1 MKPFTVQEFDEVN
14 AQHKLI
20 YEEQISGFHKAIAG
34 KVDRRVALALLTATL
49 KKVAAEKFHPK
60 PGNSESAEEKI
71 IREFKIERMVFGLL
85 LSAKII
91 KMD

>member
-1 MKPFTVQEFDEVN
+1 MKPFSVKQFELMMW
-14 AQHKLI
+14 AHKTI
-20 YEEQISGFHKAIAG
+20 YEEQIEGYSKVAG
-34 KVDRRVALALLTATL
+34 KVGRKVALALLVATL

-60 PGNSESAEEKI
+60 PGNSESPEQKI